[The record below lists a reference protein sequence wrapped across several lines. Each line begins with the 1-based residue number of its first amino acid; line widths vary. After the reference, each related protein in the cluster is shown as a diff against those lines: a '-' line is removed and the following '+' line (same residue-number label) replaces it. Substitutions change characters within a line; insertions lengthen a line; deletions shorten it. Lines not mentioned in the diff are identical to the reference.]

1 MFLVEIEDVLQ
12 DERNGD
18 DERVIVLLDR
28 TNAWIRLELVEKDV
42 DGAGARFRAA
52 AATRRQ

>member
-28 TNAWIRLELVEKDV
+28 TNAWIRLELVEEDV